1 MGEPESVLSYL
12 DSGRMLGQFVVE
24 DRIVIRL
31 PELLHS
37 IAKSQAQEDCIS
49 ILYFGGLVEGH
60 SIH

>member
-1 MGEPESVLSYL
+1 
-12 DSGRMLGQFVVE
+12 MLGQSVVE

-37 IAKSQAQEDCIS
+37 IAKSQAAQEDCIS